1 VSLYGETCC
10 LDGDTGQRVW
20 TTLQPTSGGT
30 EPRER
35 WSTLFMV
42 PHGDRVFIWNDHG
55 DLILAR
61 LTPAGYQ
68 EISRV
73 HVLEP
78 DMPSTGSGGRR
89 VVWSHPAFANR
100 CLYVRNNHEIV
111 CVSLA
116 TPARPLRDART
127 GNPAPTP

>member
-1 VSLYGETCC
+1 MVS
-10 LDGDTGQRVW
+10 
-20 TTLQPTSGGT
+20 
-30 EPRER
+30 
-35 WSTLFMV
+35 
-42 PHGDRVFIWNDHG
+42 HGDRVFIWNDHG

-68 EISRV
+68 EISRA

-78 DMPSTGSGGRR
+78 DMPSTGTGGRP

-100 CLYVRNNHEIV
+100 CLYARNNHEIV

-116 TPARPLRDART
+116 APARPLRGEGT
-127 GNPAPTP
+127 GNPEPTP